1 VAGLPIP
8 RWAEPF
14 RGGPIHPEAGLPMQ
28 VVDVEHHGFTTVSA
42 SADAL
47 VLRYFG
53 GTQVTHSHQPGSG

>member
-1 VAGLPIP
+1 
-8 RWAEPF
+8 
-14 RGGPIHPEAGLPMQ
+14 MQ

-53 GTQVTHSHQPGSG
+53 GTQVPHSPQLGSG